1 MDGLLHE
8 GILTWIVNQA
18 SVNKDPQIVLHDA
31 TKRMHEALLNSTTSH
46 GHQELL
52 TMLVPQSSSLRD
64 ALTNLRMTP
73 SRVNE
78 HVQAM
83 LCWTRHM
90 RRFMKKYGE
99 CVWRAQESVELRLS
113 SETTRNQH
121 LGIVDLIAQHAEGE
135 ACFEIKFAR
144 EQDHHHAQAILY
156 GLADT
161 KFTETFVVNYGRISR
176 TTPGMGMKL
185 RGLIEAQLDSPK
197 SLPAIPSIPACQR
210 CRIIH
215 CESRVIEVLHRD

>member
-31 TKRMHEALLNSTTSH
+31 TKRMHEALLNSTTFL

-52 TMLVPQSSSLRD
+52 TMIVPKSSSLRD

-99 CVWRAQESVELRLS
+99 CVWKSQESVELEVL

-121 LGIVDLIAQHAEGE
+121 FGIVDLIAQHAEGE

-161 KFTETFVVNYGRISR
+161 KFTETFVVNYGRVSKA
-176 TTPGMGMKL
+176 TTGIETKL
-185 RGLIEAQLDSPK
+185 RGLIETELDSTK
-197 SLPAIPSIPACQR
+197 SLPTVPSIPACQR
-210 CRIIH
+210 CRINH
-215 CESRVIEVLHRD
+215 CESRAIEVLHRG